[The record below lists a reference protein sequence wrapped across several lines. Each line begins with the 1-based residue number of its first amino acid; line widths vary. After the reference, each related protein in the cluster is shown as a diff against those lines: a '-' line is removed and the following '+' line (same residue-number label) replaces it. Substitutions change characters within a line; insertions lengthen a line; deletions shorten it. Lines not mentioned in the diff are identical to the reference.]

1 MGSVIYREDTD
12 EWKMARKRAGNQQ
25 TATPAVST
33 PHGCV
38 PKHERCTTGRFSRAR
53 VINLKERNLNMLKTD
68 LILRNPLRLMGRE
81 NEAIV
86 PEGGFG
92 AVLARAGVGKTALI
106 VQVALNTM
114 LQNKNVLHV
123 SLNDP
128 VEKVSLW
135 YQEVLASLAH
145 QYHVRQ
151 IKELWE
157 SIQMNRF
164 IMTFKV
170 EGFSVPKLEERVKDL
185 TEQQIFNPHMVIIDG
200 LPFDERLR
208 TPLEGLKAFSEK
220 HRLNLWFTITTHRHE
235 APGADGLPIQ
245 LVPVADLFDAA
256 IQLQPDGKKIH
267 IRCLKGGYEDLET
280 CNQLLDPSTMLIQES

>member
-1 MGSVIYREDTD
+1 MGSVIYTEDTD
-12 EWKMARKRAGNQQ
+12 EWKMARKQAENQS
-25 TATPAVST
+25 TSTPAVT
-33 PHGCV
+33 RP
-38 PKHERCTTGRFSRAR
+38 PKHAQWTVGRLRRAR
-53 VINLKERNLNMLKTD
+53 VISLKERNLNMLKND

-81 NEAIV
+81 NEAIL

-128 VEKVSLW
+128 VEKVTLW
-135 YQEVLASLAH
+135 YQEVLGALAH

-151 IKELWE
+151 LKELWE

-220 HRLNLWFTITTHRHE
+220 HRLYLWFTVTTHRHE

-245 LVPVADLFDAA
+245 LAPVADLFDAA
-256 IQLQPDGKKIH
+256 IQLQPEGKKIH
-267 IRCLKGGYEDLET
+267 IRCLKGGPEEMESGD
-280 CNQLLDPSTMLIQES
+280 QLLDPSTMLIQES